1 MRRERERERKDGRVG
16 EEEEEESYLMGSGKE
31 EVRRADST
39 QR

>member
-1 MRRERERERKDGRVG
+1 MVEEE